1 MSPPILN
8 EPDLRASSFALI
20 AHLARMG
27 GVEIHAA
34 RRNAESEHAHVTVF
48 LFTGGQITGIV
59 QQSE

>member
-1 MSPPILN
+1 
-8 EPDLRASSFALI
+8 
-20 AHLARMG
+20 MG
-27 GVEIHAA
+27 GVEIDAA